1 MLISIILLLGL
12 STILSYSTT
21 LAQNNTILEDQ
32 ISSNTQVQNINTPDE
47 HNPFTSIGDSELIS
61 EFAPIETLN
70 CDNTITDAA
79 LSCQDY
85 YSNLINPKTPEDFLN
100 IYLVEDSEFVFGTQ
114 NQSQQILQ
122 APSERNQLMTY
133 IVQKGDSLEKIAKKF
148 GISVDTIKLANRL
161 TKTILQPGKELII
174 LPVSGI
180 YYTVQK
186 GDTLSKIANT
196 YKISVSSI
204 IEYNGIDEHNIKIGD
219 KIILPGAKTIT
230 QSTQSSYATNSI
242 PSAINNTNTITGYY
256 IYPTTG
262 WNWGVLHN
270 NNAVDIANSC
280 GTPIY
285 AAADGIVISISSGG
299 GWNGGYGNSIKIQHP
314 NGTTT
319 LYAHLSS
326 INIAKGASVKQGD
339 FIGKMGSTGK
349 ATGCHLHFEVN
360 GAKNPF
366 VK

>member
-1 MLISIILLLGL
+1 
-12 STILSYSTT
+12 
-21 LAQNNTILEDQ
+21 
-32 ISSNTQVQNINTPDE
+32 
-47 HNPFTSIGDSELIS
+47 
-61 EFAPIETLN
+61 
-70 CDNTITDAA
+70 
-79 LSCQDY
+79 
-85 YSNLINPKTPEDFLN
+85 
-100 IYLVEDSEFVFGTQ
+100 VFGTQ

-230 QSTQSSYATNSI
+230 QSTQSSYATNST

-262 WNWGVLHN
+262 
-270 NNAVDIANSC
+270 
-280 GTPIY
+280 
-285 AAADGIVISISSGG
+285 
-299 GWNGGYGNSIKIQHP
+299 
-314 NGTTT
+314 
-319 LYAHLSS
+319 
-326 INIAKGASVKQGD
+326 
-339 FIGKMGSTGK
+339 
-349 ATGCHLHFEVN
+349 
-360 GAKNPF
+360 
-366 VK
+366 